1 MMLRGGSSHR
11 AGRAA
16 LAMLALVANLI
27 AAGVPV
33 LHAWAHDAHA
43 LAHEVEPAHGA
54 AAVVPEA
61 DHPHEEVHPL
71 ALHEEC
77 LLVHRAALN
86 LALAL
91 PAAPVQFESL
101 HTDETPAF
109 HPVSPVASR
118 APPSG
123 DHARAPPLV

>member
-1 MMLRGGSSHR
+1 MAFTGGSPYP

-43 LAHEVEPAHGA
+43 RAHEVGSGHEQ
-54 AAVVPEA
+54 AVGVPVA

-77 LLVHRAALN
+77 QLVHRVTLN

-91 PAAPVQFESL
+91 PSAVVQLGTFLGDEAAS
-101 HTDETPAF
+101 F
-109 HPVSPVASR
+109 HPVSPVPSR
-118 APPSG
+118 APPSA